1 MPGNEEQPKQ
11 SARPPGAN
19 SSAKAGSGAHT
30 AQSAGAG
37 IALILTSLA
46 CWTTIPLF
54 LRHFRDQIDG
64 WTANGWR
71 YGFSALLWL
80 PLLVFAMHRGTM
92 PRGLWRA
99 ALWPS
104 LFNTAAQVC
113 FGLAPYYVEP
123 GLMTFSLRLQIV
135 FVTFGAA
142 MLFPAERTVIRK
154 PGFLA
159 GIAMVVVGTMLTVWL
174 KPGGLGSG
182 TALGVALSIASGLL
196 YAGYAL
202 SVRATM
208 HGMPPLLAFS
218 AVSQYT
224 AALMLVLMVVFARD
238 VTTKEHSMGL
248 GLLQMAPGQLIML
261 LLSAV
266 IGIGIGH
273 TAYFKSIQALG
284 LAVSAGVVQLQP
296 ITVSIVAPFL
306 FPHDE
311 HLTGAQWATGLLAVG
326 GAATMLLTQHLASR
340 KKAIAPIDEFDDL
353 PVDPDVA
360 FVAQSNESTQGSG
373 LRRD

>member
-1 MPGNEEQPKQ
+1 MRESGE
-11 SARPPGAN
+11 GT
-19 SSAKAGSGAHT
+19 KAGSQVTTAHVPP
-30 AQSAGAG
+30 SASIG

-46 CWTTIPLF
+46 CWTIVPLF
-54 LRHFRDQIDG
+54 LRHFIHQIDG

-80 PLLVFAMHRGTM
+80 PLLLFAIKKGTV

-113 FGLAPYYVEP
+113 FGLAPYFVEP

-142 MLFPAERTVIRK
+142 MLFPAERLVIRK
-154 PGFLA
+154 PGFIA
-159 GIAMVVVGTMLTVWL
+159 GIAMVVCGTMLTIWL
-174 KPGGLGSG
+174 KPGGLGAG
-182 TALGVALSIASGLL
+182 TAFGVALSIASGLL
-196 YAGYAL
+196 YAAYAL
-202 SVRATM
+202 AVRATM

-224 AALMLVLMVVFARD
+224 AALMLALMVVFARD
-238 VTTKEHSMGL
+238 LTTQDHSFGMGIF
-248 GLLQMAPGQLIML
+248 QMSPGQLTL
-261 LLSAV
+261 LLASAV

-306 FPHDE
+306 FPNDE
-311 HLTGAQWATGLLAVG
+311 HLTTGQWATGLIAVG
-326 GAATMLLTQHLASR
+326 GAATMLITQHLAS
-340 KKAIAPIDEFDDL
+340 KKKRVAPIDEFDDL

-360 FVAQSNESTQGSG
+360 LVAQANETGGSDSKPI
-373 LRRD
+373 R

>member
-1 MPGNEEQPKQ
+1 VP
-11 SARPPGAN
+11 SAPFQAPP
-19 SSAKAGSGAHT
+19 
-30 AQSAGAG
+30 SAGVG

-54 LRHFRDQIDG
+54 LRHFREQIDG
-64 WTANGWR
+64 WSANGWR

-80 PLLVFAMHRGTM
+80 PLLLFAMRKGTI

-142 MLFPAERTVIRK
+142 MMFPAERKVIRK
-154 PGFLA
+154 AGFIA
-159 GIAMVVVGTMLTVWL
+159 GIAMVVVGTMLTVYL

-224 AALMLVLMVVFARD
+224 AMLMLLLMVIFSPTHGAQITHLV
-238 VTTKEHSMGL
+238 
-248 GLLQMAPGQLIML
+248 PGQLALL

-306 FPHDE
+306 FPNDE
-311 HLTGAQWATGLLAVG
+311 HLTSSQWATGLLAVG
-326 GAATMLLTQHLASR
+326 GAATMLITQHLASR
-340 KKAIAPIDEFDDL
+340 KKAVAAIDEFDDL

-360 FVAQSNESTQGSG
+360 LVAQSNETAPTKNPA
-373 LRRD
+373 RR

>member
-1 MPGNEEQPKQ
+1 MKQ
-11 SARPPGAN
+11 SGT
-19 SSAKAGSGAHT
+19 SSTESLTHT
-30 AQSAGAG
+30 GTGAG
-37 IALILTSLA
+37 ITLILTSLA

-54 LRHFRDQIDG
+54 LRHFTDQIDG

-80 PLLVFAMHRGTM
+80 PLLLMAARRRAV

-99 ALWPS
+99 AVLPS

-142 MLFPAERTVIRK
+142 MLFPAERVIIRK
-154 PGFLA
+154 PGFIA
-159 GIAMVVVGTMLTVWL
+159 GIAMVVIGTMLTVYL
-174 KPGGLGSG
+174 KPGGLGGG

-224 AALMLVLMVVFARD
+224 AAMMLVLMLVFSRNLHTHAP
-238 VTTKEHSMGL
+238 SFGL
-248 GLLQMAPGQLIML
+248 EILQMSSGQLTML
-261 LLSAV
+261 LVSAV

-306 FPHDE
+306 FPDDE
-311 HLTGAQWATGLLAVG
+311 HLSAAQWATGLIAVG
-326 GAATMLLTQHLASR
+326 GAAMMLFTQHLASR

-360 FVAQSNESTQGSG
+360 LVGQSNEHSPREETTTA
-373 LRRD
+373 R

>member
-1 MPGNEEQPKQ
+1 MTAP
-11 SARPPGAN
+11 SAPA
-19 SSAKAGSGAHT
+19 ASGAP
-30 AQSAGAG
+30 SAGAG

-54 LRHFRDQIDG
+54 LRSFIHQVDG
-64 WTANGWR
+64 WTTNGWR

-80 PLLVFAMHRGTM
+80 PLLLLAMQRGTI

-104 LFNTAAQVC
+104 VFNTGAQVC
-113 FGLAPYYVEP
+113 FGLAPYFVTP
-123 GLMTFSLRLQIV
+123 GLMTFSMRLQIV

-142 MLFPAERTVIRK
+142 MLFPAERKIVRL
-154 PGFLA
+154 PGFIV
-159 GIAMVVVGTMLTVWL
+159 GIVLVVVGTSLTIYL
-174 KPGGLGSG
+174 QPGGLGK
-182 TALGVALSIASGLL
+182 ADAAGVALSIASGLL

-224 AALMLVLMVVFARD
+224 AAMMLVLMLVFARD
-238 VTTKEHSMGL
+238 LQTSEHDLGL
-248 GLLQMAPGQLIML
+248 GVLHLSGLQWVML
-261 LLSAV
+261 LTSAV

-306 FPHDE
+306 FPNDQ
-311 HLTGAQWATGLLAVG
+311 HLTGAQWATGLLAVS
-326 GAATMLLTQHLASR
+326 GAATMLVTQHLASR
-340 KKAIAPIDEFDDL
+340 KKHVAPIDEFDDL

-360 FVAQSNESTQGSG
+360 LVAQSNETDPAKTPA
-373 LRRD
+373 RN

>member
-1 MPGNEEQPKQ
+1 MQKAPLSST
-11 SARPPGAN
+11 SAAP
-19 SSAKAGSGAHT
+19 SIAGIARTGYST
-30 AQSAGAG
+30 PTSTPSAGLG
-37 IALILTSLA
+37 IALILTSLS

-54 LRHFRDQIDG
+54 LRHFKDQIDG
-64 WTANGWR
+64 WSANGWR

-80 PLLVFAMHRGTM
+80 PLLLFAMRRGTI
-92 PRGLWRA
+92 PPGLWRA

-113 FGLAPYYVEP
+113 FGLAPYFVEP

-142 MLFPAERTVIRK
+142 MMFPAERMVIRK
-154 PGFLA
+154 PGFIA
-159 GIAMVVVGTMLTVWL
+159 GIAMVVIGTLLTVWL

-182 TALGVALSIASGLL
+182 TGIGVALSIASGLL

-224 AALMLVLMVVFARD
+224 AALMLVLMVIFSPTHGAQITHLV
-238 VTTKEHSMGL
+238 
-248 GLLQMAPGQLIML
+248 PGQLALL

-306 FPHDE
+306 FPNDE
-311 HLTGAQWATGLLAVG
+311 HLTGAQWATGLMAVA
-326 GAATMLLTQHLASR
+326 GAATMLITQHLASR
-340 KKAIAPIDEFDDL
+340 RRAIAPIDEFDDL

-360 FVAQSNESTQGSG
+360 LVAQSNESPPDSVPE
-373 LRRD
+373 RD

>member
-1 MPGNEEQPKQ
+1 MTMT
-11 SARPPGAN
+11 PP
-19 SSAKAGSGAHT
+19 
-30 AQSAGAG
+30 SAGAG
-37 IALILTSLA
+37 VALILTSLA

-54 LRHFRDQIDG
+54 LRHFKDQIDG
-64 WTANGWR
+64 WSANGWR

-80 PLLVFAMHRGTM
+80 PLLLIAMKRGTV

-99 ALWPS
+99 AVWPS
-104 LFNTAAQVC
+104 VFNTAAQVC
-113 FGLAPYYVEP
+113 FGLAPYFVEP

-142 MLFPAERTVIRK
+142 MLFPAERAVIRK
-154 PGFLA
+154 PAFIA
-159 GIAMVVVGTMLTVWL
+159 GICMVVLGTMLTVYL
-174 KPGGLGSG
+174 KPGGLGGG
-182 TALGVALSIASGLL
+182 TVTGVLLSIASGLL
-196 YAGYAL
+196 YAAYAL

-224 AALMLVLMVVFARD
+224 AVIMLILMVIFSPTHGAQIAQLV
-238 VTTKEHSMGL
+238 
-248 GLLQMAPGQLIML
+248 PGQLFLL

-296 ITVSIVAPFL
+296 ITVSIIAPFL
-306 FPHDE
+306 FPNDAR
-311 HLTGAQWATGLLAVG
+311 LTGSQWATGLLAVG
-326 GAATMLLTQHLASR
+326 GAATMLITQHLAA
-340 KKAIAPIDEFDDL
+340 KKTQTAPIDEFDDL

-360 FVAQSNESTQGSG
+360 LVAQSNEPP
-373 LRRD
+373 RKP

>member
-1 MPGNEEQPKQ
+1 MKQ
-11 SARPPGAN
+11 SGTMSDRGQTHP
-19 SSAKAGSGAHT
+19 
-30 AQSAGAG
+30 GAG

-54 LRHFRDQIDG
+54 LRYFIGQVDG

-80 PLLVFAMHRGTM
+80 PLLLLAMKNRTIPH
-92 PRGLWRA
+92 GLWRA
-99 ALWPS
+99 AVWPS
-104 LFNTAAQVC
+104 IFNTAAQVC
-113 FGLAPYYVEP
+113 FGLAPYYVTP
-123 GLMTFSLRLQIV
+123 GLMTFSMRLQIV

-142 MLFPAERTVIRK
+142 MMFPAERAVIRK
-154 PGFLA
+154 SGFIA
-159 GIAMVVVGTMLTVWL
+159 GIAMVVIGTSLTVVL
-174 KPGGLGSG
+174 QPGGLG
-182 TALGVALSIASGLL
+182 ANDAIGVALAISSGLL

-202 SVRATM
+202 SIRATM

-224 AALMLVLMVVFARD
+224 AAAMLVLMAIFARD
-238 VTTKEHSMGL
+238 LQTQDHDFGL
-248 GLLQMAPGQLIML
+248 GALKMSGSMWAMMFA
-261 LLSAV
+261 SAV

-296 ITVSIVAPFL
+296 ITVSIIAPFL
-306 FPHDE
+306 FPQDK
-311 HLTGAQWATGLLAVG
+311 HLSALQWTTGLLAVA
-326 GAATMLLTQHLASR
+326 GAATMLLTQHRAAR
-340 KKAIAPIDEFDDL
+340 ARAIALIDELDDL

-360 FVAQSNESTQGSG
+360 LVAQSNELPAGVEAGKRQA
-373 LRRD
+373 R

>member
-1 MPGNEEQPKQ
+1 MTPSP
-11 SARPPGAN
+11 AAHAPP
-19 SSAKAGSGAHT
+19 
-30 AQSAGAG
+30 SAGVG
-37 IALILTSLA
+37 IALILTSLS

-54 LRHFRDQIDG
+54 LRHFREQIDG
-64 WTANGWR
+64 WSANGWR

-80 PLLVFAMHRGTM
+80 PLLLFAMRKGTI

-104 LFNTAAQVC
+104 LFNTAAQIC

-142 MLFPAERTVIRK
+142 MLFPAERKVIRK
-154 PGFLA
+154 PGFIA

-208 HGMPPLLAFS
+208 HGLPPLLAFS

-224 AALMLVLMVVFARD
+224 AAMMLALMLIFARD
-238 VTTKEHSMGL
+238 LKTHEHSFGMSL
-248 GLLQMAPGQLIML
+248 WHMAPGQLAML
-261 LLSAV
+261 FLSAV

-296 ITVSIVAPFL
+296 ITVSIIAPFL
-306 FPHDE
+306 FPNDE
-311 HLTGAQWATGLLAVG
+311 HLTGAQWATGLIAVG
-326 GAATMLLTQHLASR
+326 GAATMLITQHLAS
-340 KKAIAPIDEFDDL
+340 KKRHLAPIDEFDDL

-360 FVAQSNESTQGSG
+360 LVAQSNESGPSSPNAG
-373 LRRD
+373 R